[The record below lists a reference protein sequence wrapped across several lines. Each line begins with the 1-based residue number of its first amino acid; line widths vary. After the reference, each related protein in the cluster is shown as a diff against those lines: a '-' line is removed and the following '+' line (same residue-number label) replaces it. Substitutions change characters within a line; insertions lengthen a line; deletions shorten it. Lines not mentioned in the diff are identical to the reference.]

1 MEVTNVHMTA
11 YFGLA
16 YTMERL
22 CESLQE
28 LNMDPEDTHG
38 RTPLCWAA
46 EKGFVEVVNFLL
58 RVGKVDINFQD
69 RHGRSPL
76 SDQYQRRARSNAIG
90 SRSQNGHDIAVGV
103 LLKNTAIA
111 PDAGDVYSQTPLS
124 WAAGNGHETVVRQ
137 LLQSPAVDINSQSM
151 LWRTPLS
158 WAAQNG
164 HEAVVKVLLAHPNVD
179 PALADSY
186 SRTPLYHAAEHGRVS
201 VVELLETGAIDANCK
216 TIWNTTPMWAAQ
228 SGGHGRVV
236 ELLVK
241 KGKVKPQ
248 LDANPTSPVFENP
261 PSKPK
266 GFHPTERQTLRPDDR
281 WLVIDQ
287 GMGLKMEMNHHQQ
300 PSWRLLIR
308 SSGWAA
314 GVSYTNV
321 NGAVFIVVLGIH
333 NSSVWYSIATA
344 VEHETLEDVINSYY
358 PSVRPK
364 VLRTDSGTDQFTN
377 SVAEGTVA
385 TLCISKNPDIEW
397 GYLMDIDIKSVR
409 RA

>member
-1 MEVTNVHMTA
+1 M
-11 YFGLA
+11 
-16 YTMERL
+16 
-22 CESLQE
+22 
-28 LNMDPEDTHG
+28 
-38 RTPLCWAA
+38 
-46 EKGFVEVVNFLL
+46 
-58 RVGKVDINFQD
+58 
-69 RHGRSPL
+69 
-76 SDQYQRRARSNAIG
+76 
-90 SRSQNGHDIAVGV
+90 
-103 LLKNTAIA
+103 
-111 PDAGDVYSQTPLS
+111 
-124 WAAGNGHETVVRQ
+124 RQ

-151 LWRTPLS
+151 YWRTPLS

-186 SRTPLYHAAEHGRVS
+186 SRTPPYPAAEHGRVS
-201 VVELLETGAIDANCK
+201 VVELLLETGAIDANCRP
-216 TIWNTTPMWAAQ
+216 IWNTTPMWAAQ
-228 SGGHGRVV
+228 SGGHDRVV

-248 LDANPTSPVFENP
+248 LDANPTSPGLQQNP
-261 PSKPK
+261 TAISYTNYYCFSLRESAVQAK

-287 GMGLKMEMNHHQQ
+287 GMGLRMEMNHHQQ

-333 NSSVWYSIATA
+333 NSSVWCSIATGF
-344 VEHETLEDVINSYY
+344 EHETLEDVVNSYY

-385 TLCISKNPDIEW
+385 TLCISKDPDIEW
-397 GYLMDIDIKSVR
+397 GYLVDIDIKSVR